1 MSNWLAIAAVTATL
15 RSMLTQEVVGD
26 TDLVDTTVTVQPPD
40 KARGTNNANQL
51 NLFLYQAAPN
61 AAWRNMEVPRQGRPG
76 ETAVPPLAL
85 NLFYLVTA
93 YGRDN
98 DDIFAHRLLARAMS
112 LLHDYPVLS
121 QADIIAATATIL
133 PANDLA
139 NQLER
144 VRFTLQPLSLEEI
157 FRLWAGF
164 QTQYRLSAAYEAA
177 VVLIDSTRSART
189 PLPVLARGQND
200 RGVASQADLI
210 PPFPALESLL
220 PPNQQTSARQGDVIT
235 LNGHHLNGNSLQLR
249 FATSRLDNPIILTA
263 TTGIGEAQVKVT
275 LPNDP
280 LNWPAGFYELDI
292 VVSRAGEQDRVTNEL
307 PMTLAPRIQNI
318 TATPRDIHGNCTITL
333 ICNPNVRPAQRV
345 ALLLGDREILAQPHP
360 SQTDT
365 LTFAVTAV
373 DPGPYFVRLRVDG
386 VDSLLIDRTTTPPSF
401 DPSQRITL
409 A

>member
-1 MSNWLAIAAVTATL
+1 M
-15 RSMLTQEVVGD
+15 GD
-26 TDLVDTTVTVQPPD
+26 PDLVDTTVTVQPPD

-121 QADIIAATATIL
+121 QADILAATAVTL

-157 FRLWAGF
+157 FRLWSGF

-177 VVLIDSTRSART
+177 VVLIDSTRAART

-220 PPNQQTSARQGDVIT
+220 PPNQQTSARLGDIIV
-235 LNGHHLNGNSLQLR
+235 LNGHHLDGNSLQVR
-249 FATSRLDNPIILTA
+249 FATSRLDNPNIITI

-280 LNWPAGFYELDI
+280 LNWPAGFYELDL
-292 VVSRAGEQDRVTNEL
+292 VVSRTGEQDRVTNEL
-307 PMTLAPRIQNI
+307 PLTLAPRIQNI
-318 TATPRDIHGNCTITL
+318 VATPRDIHGDCTITL
-333 ICNPNVRPAQRV
+333 TCSPQVRPAQRV
-345 ALLLGDREILAQPHP
+345 ALLVGDREILAQPHT
-360 SQTDT
+360 SQTAT
-365 LTFAVTAV
+365 LTFAVTAI

-386 VDSLLIDRTTTPPSF
+386 VDSLLVDRTSTPPSF

-409 A
+409 V